1 MAVWGI
7 GAKFNNSDTDL
18 MPDFLNREIAYVGYN
33 RETASDIFRV
43 LDSIKK
49 GDLIYIKSTY
59 KDILYIKAIGI
70 VKNDNIE
77 AFSAFENPNDNVYG
91 MKVKWLIELSKCEK
105 FPFCKDYHYNVFKN
119 TVYEELNDDVLD
131 FITTQIA
138 NKFE

>member
-70 VKNDNIE
+70 VKNDKIE

-91 MKVKWLIELSKCEK
+91 IKVKWLIELPKCEK
-105 FPFCKDYHYNVFKN
+105 FPFGKDRHYNVFKN

-131 FITTQIA
+131 FVTTQII
-138 NKFE
+138 NKF